1 MSTNSVTKAVAVN
14 KPVKA
19 RLDLMRAH
27 GPMQALSCWRM
38 VDTVSP
44 NSLSEDSMFMR
55 SIPPVS
61 KHTLPQHRPR
71 VSPYRPRRR
80 QLAPPD
86 FQRCRGWLD
95 RTAHTLNL
103 ICRVRSGCL
112 REIAHFNH
120 LASR

>member
-1 MSTNSVTKAVAVN
+1 MRTNSVTKADAVN

-27 GPMQALSCWRM
+27 GPMQAQPCWRM
-38 VDTVSP
+38 VDTVSR

-61 KHTLPQHRPR
+61 KHPEPQRRPR

-80 QLAPPD
+80 QLVPPD
-86 FQRCRGWLD
+86 LQSSSGGRD
-95 RTAHTLNL
+95 PTAHSLNL
-103 ICRVRSGCL
+103 ICRVRSACL
-112 REIAHFNH
+112 PEFSHFNH
-120 LASR
+120 LAS